1 MSFFPYDRD
10 ILTSSLWANGS
21 PEAFKVW
28 SYLLLSADPRTGCVE
43 DADPAIALRCGLP
56 LAKTVEVLEW
66 LAAPDQFSR
75 TKDHEGRRIERLP
88 GGGVRVLNFMRRQ
101 VKDYSTPRVRNW
113 REMKRSETECNGGAL
128 HVIPPASPSS
138 PSDSPNNPST
148 PPTDTNTDTNKRKT
162 TSSAG
167 ADALAVLAYWQER
180 TSTKLR
186 SPKAKEQILARIK
199 SRLRD
204 GCSVADLKACVDF
217 ALLDPFY
224 VEKGYAKK
232 PDVIWR
238 SAERVGDLA
247 NRMDAQA
254 PGQRKGEAEPRR
266 GPTREEL
273 ARLDAETDR

>member
-56 LAKTVEVLEW
+56 LAKTVEVLDW

-75 TKDHEGRRIERLP
+75 TKDHEGRRIERLL

-113 REMKRSETECNGGAL
+113 REMKRSETARNDGSL
-128 HVIPPASPSS
+128 HAIPPASPSF
-138 PSDSPNNPST
+138 PSDSPHNPST
-148 PPTDTNTDTNKRKT
+148 PPTDTDKKKTD
-162 TSSAG
+162 SSAG

-217 ALLDPFY
+217 ALLDAFY

-247 NRMDAQA
+247 NRFDARG
-254 PGQRKGEAEPRR
+254 PGKAEAEPRR